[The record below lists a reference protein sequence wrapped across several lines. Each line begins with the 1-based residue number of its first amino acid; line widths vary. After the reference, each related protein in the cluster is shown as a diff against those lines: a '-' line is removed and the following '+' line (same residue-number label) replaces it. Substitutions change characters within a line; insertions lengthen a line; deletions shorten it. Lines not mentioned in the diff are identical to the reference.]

1 MDIESKVAAIQ
12 GVHIGNIV
20 SDKQVK
26 WRSLAEYWCGIPFRE
41 SLPLKNSVPHS
52 DARPEFYNSVVK
64 TYKKYRGDVPDWTKV
79 KQKTLYQTVLEA
91 RQTKPKVERD
101 HPGKDWATIWKR
113 TLCTKLTNKQIT
125 LNFKIVHSVLP
136 TGNILRKRSKDAG
149 TCPHCTQIETIKHLF
164 TECSVVKPVGVWLS
178 NYLGGLNHST
188 VIADEDTLI
197 YSLFRAPPSKKIE
210 TTMVRALCRRAFQ

>member
-1 MDIESKVAAIQ
+1 MSP
-12 GVHIGNIV
+12 IGQKLNKKHCTKLYWRP
-20 SDKQVK
+20 DK
-26 WRSLAEYWCGIPFRE
+26 PN
-41 SLPLKNSVPHS
+41 P
-52 DARPEFYNSVVK
+52 
-64 TYKKYRGDVPDWTKV
+64 
-79 KQKTLYQTVLEA
+79 
-91 RQTKPKVERD
+91 VERD

-136 TGNILRKRSKDAG
+136 TGNILRKRSKAKDAG

-164 TECSVVKPVGVWLS
+164 TECSVVKPVGMWLS

-197 YSLFRAPPSKKIE
+197 YSLFRAPPSKKIQ
-210 TTMVRALCRRAFQ
+210 TTMVRALSKFRMSVWLARNESKFYHKPTTPTALIKTLKSNI

>member
-1 MDIESKVAAIQ
+1 MGIESKVAAIQ

-79 KQKTLYQTVLEA
+79 KQKTLYQTILEA

-113 TLCTKLTNKQIT
+113 TLCTTLTNKQIT

-136 TGNILRKRSKDAG
+136 TGNILRKRSKDPD

-164 TECSVVKPVGVWLS
+164 TECSVVKPVGAWLS
-178 NYLGGLNHST
+178 NYLG
-188 VIADEDTLI
+188 VLI
-197 YSLFRAPPSKKIE
+197 
-210 TTMVRALCRRAFQ
+210 TQQ